1 MPIKCHFNACKVNLF
16 ISVWVTRT
24 SIITSNVSQRKAIG
38 KGFSILRSVNTND
51 ILLTNKVWIGG
62 YIVSSI
68 FVNVINQRLFC
79 TKN

>member
-1 MPIKCHFNACKVNLF
+1 VFEWHELE
-16 ISVWVTRT
+16 SLLQ
-24 SIITSNVSQRKAIG
+24 NVSQRKAIG
-38 KGFSILRSVNTND
+38 KGFSTLRSVNDNE

>member
-1 MPIKCHFNACKVNLF
+1 MFDLHEPQSLLQ
-16 ISVWVTRT
+16 
-24 SIITSNVSQRKAIG
+24 NVSQRKAIG
-38 KGFSILRSVNTND
+38 KGFSTLRSLNINE

-68 FVNVINQRLFC
+68 FVNAINQRLFC